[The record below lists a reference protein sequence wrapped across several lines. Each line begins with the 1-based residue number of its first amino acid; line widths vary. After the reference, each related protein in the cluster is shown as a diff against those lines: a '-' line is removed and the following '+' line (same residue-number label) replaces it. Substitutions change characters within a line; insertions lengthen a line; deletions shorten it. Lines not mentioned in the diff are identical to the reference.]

1 MPSRAENPGAGAV
14 VASVWVLFLGTALLM
29 AGNGL
34 QGSLLGI
41 RSDFEGFATPA
52 IGIVMA
58 SYYAGFLVGS
68 LTIPARLASVGHI
81 RVFAGLA
88 SLTSSV
94 ALIHYLVV
102 DVFTWSLL
110 RFITGMCLSGLYVT
124 IESWLNE
131 RATNA
136 TRGRLL
142 AVYMVVVTISVGSG
156 QLLLGVADPSGP
168 GLFITASILISL
180 AIVPLTLSQ
189 VPSPAIDA
197 PSKVSIRAL
206 FRAAPLGIVSGA
218 LAGASNGAIFG
229 LGAVFATRI
238 GMNPGRAG
246 LFVGAS
252 IIGATLT
259 QYPIGHLSDRFPR
272 RRVIFAVAAAAVGVA
287 VAGTAVDPDSLLL
300 FAVAVLY
307 GSLAFP
313 MYSLAVSH
321 INDVVS
327 DDQLVATAAG
337 VLFVYGVGSI
347 FGPIVASL
355 MMTLL
360 GPVGYLW
367 SLSGFF
373 APVAAYSL
381 YRLVTKARPG
391 QKRFVSLPPRTSL
404 MAARLAEPR
413 PDDDPPTS

>member
-1 MPSRAENPGAGAV
+1 MV
-14 VASVWVLFLGTALLM
+14 SVWVLFLGTALLM

-41 RSDFEGFATPA
+41 RSDIEGFATPA

-102 DVFTWSLL
+102 DEVTWSLL
-110 RFITGMCLSGLYVT
+110 RFITGLCLSGLYVT
-124 IESWLNE
+124 IESWLND
-131 RATNA
+131 RASNA

-142 AVYMVVVTISVGSG
+142 AVYMVVVTVSVGCG
-156 QLLLGVADPSGP
+156 QLLLGAADPSGP
-168 GLFITASILISL
+168 RLFITASILISL
-180 AIVPLTLSQ
+180 AIVPLALSQ
-189 VPSPAIDA
+189 IPAPALDPPSG
-197 PSKVSIRAL
+197 VSIRAL
-206 FRAAPLGIVSGA
+206 LRVAPLGVVTGA
-218 LAGASNGAIFG
+218 LVGASNGAIFG
-229 LGAVFATRI
+229 LGAVYATRI
-238 GMNPGRAG
+238 GMSPGRAG

-252 IIGATLT
+252 VVGAVIT
-259 QYPIGHLSDRFPR
+259 QYPLGHLSDRFPR
-272 RRVIFAVAAAAVGVA
+272 RRVIFIAATAAVGVA
-287 VAGTAVDPDSLLL
+287 LLGTTVDRHSPLL
-300 FAVAVLY
+300 FVVAALY

-321 INDVVS
+321 INDIVR
-327 DDQLVATAAG
+327 DDQLVSTAAG
-337 VLFVYGVGSI
+337 VLFVYGAGSI
-347 FGPIVASL
+347 VGPIITSVLMTLFGPA
-355 MMTLL
+355 
-360 GPVGYLW
+360 GYLW

-381 YRLVTKARPG
+381 YRLATKARPG
-391 QKRFVSLPPRTSL
+391 QQSFVSLPPRTSVV
-404 MAARLAEPR
+404 AATLAETR
-413 PDDDPPTS
+413 PADDM

>member
-1 MPSRAENPGAGAV
+1 MV
-14 VASVWVLFLGTALLM
+14 SVWVLFLGTALLM

-41 RSDFEGFATPA
+41 RSDIEGFATPA

-102 DVFTWSLL
+102 DEVTWSLL
-110 RFITGMCLSGLYVT
+110 RFITGLCLSGLYVT
-124 IESWLNE
+124 IESWLND
-131 RATNA
+131 RASNA

-142 AVYMVVVTISVGSG
+142 AVYMVVVTVSVGCG
-156 QLLLGVADPSGP
+156 QLLLGAADPSGP
-168 GLFITASILISL
+168 RLFITASILISL
-180 AIVPLTLSQ
+180 AIVPLALSQ
-189 VPSPAIDA
+189 IPAPALDPPSG
-197 PSKVSIRAL
+197 VSIRAL
-206 FRAAPLGIVSGA
+206 LRVAPLGVVTGA
-218 LAGASNGAIFG
+218 LVGASNGAIFG
-229 LGAVFATRI
+229 LGAVYATRI
-238 GMNPGRAG
+238 GMSPGRAG

-252 IIGATLT
+252 VVGAVIT
-259 QYPIGHLSDRFPR
+259 QYPLGHLSDRFPR
-272 RRVIFAVAAAAVGVA
+272 RRVIFIAATAAVGVA
-287 VAGTAVDPDSLLL
+287 LLGTTVDRHSPLL
-300 FAVAVLY
+300 FVVAALY

-321 INDVVS
+321 INDIVR
-327 DDQLVATAAG
+327 DDQLVSTAAG
-337 VLFVYGVGSI
+337 VLFVYGAGSI
-347 FGPIVASL
+347 VGPIITSVLMTLFGPA
-355 MMTLL
+355 
-360 GPVGYLW
+360 GYLW

-381 YRLVTKARPG
+381 YRLATKARPG
-391 QKRFVSLPPRTSL
+391 QQSFVSLPPGTSVV
-404 MAARLAEPR
+404 AATLAETR
-413 PDDDPPTS
+413 PADDM

>member
-1 MPSRAENPGAGAV
+1 MV
-14 VASVWVLFLGTALLM
+14 SVWVLFLGTALLM

-41 RSDFEGFATPA
+41 RSDIEGFATPA

-102 DVFTWSLL
+102 DEVTWSLL
-110 RFITGMCLSGLYVT
+110 RFITGLCLSGLYVT
-124 IESWLNE
+124 IESWLND
-131 RATNA
+131 RASNA

-142 AVYMVVVTISVGSG
+142 AVYMVVVTVSVGCG
-156 QLLLGVADPSGP
+156 QLLLGAADPSGP
-168 GLFITASILISL
+168 RLFITASILISL
-180 AIVPLTLSQ
+180 AIVPLALSQ
-189 VPSPAIDA
+189 IPAPALDPPSG
-197 PSKVSIRAL
+197 VSIRAL
-206 FRAAPLGIVSGA
+206 LRVAPLGVVTGA
-218 LAGASNGAIFG
+218 LVGASNGAIFG
-229 LGAVFATRI
+229 LGAVYATRI
-238 GMNPGRAG
+238 GMSPGRAG

-252 IIGATLT
+252 VVGAVIT
-259 QYPIGHLSDRFPR
+259 QYPLGHLSDRFPR
-272 RRVIFAVAAAAVGVA
+272 RRVIFIAATAAVGVA
-287 VAGTAVDPDSLLL
+287 LLGTTVDRHSPLL
-300 FAVAVLY
+300 FVVAALY

-321 INDVVS
+321 INDIVR
-327 DDQLVATAAG
+327 DDQLVSTAAG
-337 VLFVYGVGSI
+337 VLFVYGAGSI
-347 FGPIVASL
+347 VGPIITSVLMTLFGPA
-355 MMTLL
+355 
-360 GPVGYLW
+360 GYLW

-381 YRLVTKARPG
+381 YRLATKARPG
-391 QKRFVSLPPRTSL
+391 QQSFVSLPPRTSVV
-404 MAARLAEPR
+404 AATLAETR
-413 PDDDPPTS
+413 PADDK

>member
-1 MPSRAENPGAGAV
+1 MV
-14 VASVWVLFLGTALLM
+14 SVWVLFLGTALLM

-41 RSDFEGFATPA
+41 RSDIEGFATPA

-102 DVFTWSLL
+102 DEVTWSLL
-110 RFITGMCLSGLYVT
+110 RFITGLCLSGLYVT
-124 IESWLNE
+124 IESWLND
-131 RATNA
+131 RASNA

-142 AVYMVVVTISVGSG
+142 AVYMVVVTVSVGCG
-156 QLLLGVADPSGP
+156 QLLLGAADPSGP
-168 GLFITASILISL
+168 RLFITASILISL
-180 AIVPLTLSQ
+180 AIVPLALSQ
-189 VPSPAIDA
+189 IPAPALDPPSG
-197 PSKVSIRAL
+197 VSIRAL
-206 FRAAPLGIVSGA
+206 LRVAPLGVVTGA
-218 LAGASNGAIFG
+218 LVGASNGAIFG
-229 LGAVFATRI
+229 LGAVYATRI
-238 GMNPGRAG
+238 GMSPGRAG

-252 IIGATLT
+252 VVGAVIT
-259 QYPIGHLSDRFPR
+259 QYPLGHLSDRFPR
-272 RRVIFAVAAAAVGVA
+272 RRVIFIAATAAVGVA
-287 VAGTAVDPDSLLL
+287 LLGTTVDQHSPLL
-300 FAVAVLY
+300 FVVAALY

-321 INDVVS
+321 INDIVR
-327 DDQLVATAAG
+327 DDQLVSTAAG
-337 VLFVYGVGSI
+337 VLFVYGAGSI
-347 FGPIVASL
+347 VGPIITSVLMTLFGPA
-355 MMTLL
+355 
-360 GPVGYLW
+360 GYLW

-381 YRLVTKARPG
+381 YRVATKARPG
-391 QKRFVSLPPRTSL
+391 QQSFVSLPPRTSVV
-404 MAARLAEPR
+404 AATLAETR
-413 PDDDPPTS
+413 PADDM

>member
-1 MPSRAENPGAGAV
+1 

-41 RSDFEGFATPA
+41 RSDIEGFATPV

-94 ALIHYLVV
+94 ALIHYLFV

-180 AIVPLTLSQ
+180 AIVPLALSQ
-189 VPSPAIDA
+189 VPAPGIDA

-206 FRAAPLGIVSGA
+206 FRTAPLGVVTGA
-218 LAGASNGAIFG
+218 LVGASNGAIFG

-252 IIGATLT
+252 IIGATIT

-272 RRVIFAVAAAAVGVA
+272 RRVIFAVATTAVGVA
-287 VAGTAVDPDSLLL
+287 VAGTTIDPDSLLL

-321 INDVVS
+321 INDIVR

-347 FGPIVASL
+347 VGPIVASL

-391 QKRFVSLPPRTSL
+391 QGRFVSLPPRTSL
-404 MAARLAEPR
+404 IAARLVEPR
-413 PDDDPPTS
+413 PDNDPPTS

>member
-1 MPSRAENPGAGAV
+1 MSSRTETSGTGAV
-14 VASVWVLFLGTALLM
+14 VVSVWVLFLGTALLM

-41 RSDFEGFATPA
+41 RSDIEGFATPA

-102 DVFTWSLL
+102 DEVTWSLL
-110 RFITGMCLSGLYVT
+110 RFITGLCLSGLYVT
-124 IESWLNE
+124 IESWLND
-131 RATNA
+131 RASNA

-142 AVYMVVVTISVGSG
+142 AVYMVVVTVSVGCG
-156 QLLLGVADPSGP
+156 QLLLGAADPSGP
-168 GLFITASILISL
+168 RLFITASILISL
-180 AIVPLTLSQ
+180 AIVPLALSQ
-189 VPSPAIDA
+189 IPAPALDPPSG
-197 PSKVSIRAL
+197 VSIRAL
-206 FRAAPLGIVSGA
+206 LRVAPLGVVTGA
-218 LAGASNGAIFG
+218 LVGASNGAIFG
-229 LGAVFATRI
+229 LGAVYATRI
-238 GMNPGRAG
+238 GMSPGRAG

-252 IIGATLT
+252 VVGAVIT
-259 QYPIGHLSDRFPR
+259 QYPLGHLSDRFPR
-272 RRVIFAVAAAAVGVA
+272 RRVIFIAATAAVGVA
-287 VAGTAVDPDSLLL
+287 LLGTTVDRHSPLL
-300 FAVAVLY
+300 FVVAALY

-321 INDVVS
+321 INDIVR
-327 DDQLVATAAG
+327 DDQLVSTAAG
-337 VLFVYGVGSI
+337 VLFVYGAGSI
-347 FGPIVASL
+347 VGPIITSVLMTLFGPA
-355 MMTLL
+355 
-360 GPVGYLW
+360 GYLW

-381 YRLVTKARPG
+381 YRLATKARPG
-391 QKRFVSLPPRTSL
+391 QQSFVSLPPRTSVV
-404 MAARLAEPR
+404 AATLAETR
-413 PDDDPPTS
+413 PADDM